1 MFLLFCHVWDLFKS
15 RLMGCIQMHSYWFS
29 CSMVVSYPNVGVGA
43 FVDVLWLEL
52 LCVSS
57 TLPSIG
63 LKFVGV
69 DSFNL
74 LWLCNM
80 FTILKIHNV
89 ENMDILIAC
98 YSTYLSQLVS
108 MGVATFKEVFLIPI
122 SYLRFLLVRLLLMTS
137 LITKKVCCGSILLV
151 VVIFV
156 MPSSLW
162 TNFLP
167 LGIDT
172 ISINLL
178 PYCI

>member
-1 MFLLFCHVWDLFKS
+1 M
-15 RLMGCIQMHSYWFS
+15 
-29 CSMVVSYPNVGVGA
+29 
-43 FVDVLWLEL
+43 
-52 LCVSS
+52 SS

-89 ENMDILIAC
+89 ENMDILITC
-98 YSTYLSQLVS
+98 YLTYLYQLVS

-156 MPSSLW
+156 MPSSL
-162 TNFLP
+162 
-167 LGIDT
+167 
-172 ISINLL
+172 
-178 PYCI
+178 